1 MYHMLRTAQMA
12 EKHGVRTVAAGAE
25 IAPKQATS
33 SRP

>member
-25 IAPKQATS
+25 IAPQTS
-33 SRP
+33 NL